1 MDEFEVI
8 RTFFASQPVRRDD
21 VLLGIGDD
29 AAVLSP
35 PPGAALVCTTD
46 LLVEGVHFPAMT
58 GPCAIGHK
66 ALAVNLSDLAAMG
79 ARPAWATMTLALT
92 ESGPAWLQDF
102 CRGFFRLAERFAVQ
116 LVGGDLTRGPLAI
129 GVHLT
134 GFADKQR
141 FLTRHGARPGDDVYV
156 SGCLGDAALGLLA
169 RQGSLPLAP
178 RDREAL
184 LQRLEF
190 PEPRVALG
198 RALLGLA
205 TAAIDV
211 SDGLCADLGHVAM
224 ASGVAA
230 SVQAERL
237 PLSESYRSCLDD
249 AGWGPA
255 LTGGDDYEL
264 CFTAAPASRGEID
277 AVAAAQGV
285 ALTRVGSIE
294 EGQGVR
300 VYADGD
306 EVTPSRTGYE
316 HFRGH

>member
-29 AAVLSP
+29 AAVLSA

-46 LLVEGVHFPAMT
+46 LLVEDVHFPAMT
-58 GPCAIGHK
+58 APCAIGHK

-92 ESGPAWLQDF
+92 ETGPAWLQDL
-102 CRGFFRLAERFAVQ
+102 CRGFFGLAERFGVQ

-134 GFADKQR
+134 GFADDQR
-141 FLTRHGARPGDDVYV
+141 FLTRHGARPGDDIYV
-156 SGCLGDAALGLLA
+156 SGCLGDAALGLRV
-169 RQGSLPLAP
+169 RQGALSLAE
-178 RDREAL
+178 RDRDAL
-184 LQRLEF
+184 LQRLEY
-190 PEPRVALG
+190 PEPRVCLG

-205 TAAIDV
+205 TSAIDV
-211 SDGLCADLGHVAM
+211 SDGLCADLGHVAT

-230 SVQAERL
+230 RVDAECL
-237 PLSESYRSCLDD
+237 PLSETYRSCLDH

-255 LTGGDDYEL
+255 LTAGDDYEL
-264 CFTAAPASRGEID
+264 CFTAAPGRQGEVE
-277 AVAAAQGV
+277 AAAAAQGV
-285 ALTRVGSIE
+285 AVTRVGGIE
-294 EGQGVR
+294 EGDGVR
-300 VYADGD
+300 VYADGE
-306 EVTPSRTGYE
+306 EVTPRQAGYE
-316 HFRGH
+316 HFRAH